1 MKLPEL
7 KCMEDT
13 MTNYID
19 AEKLKRFVE
28 SIGLTP
34 QKSADYNDGR
44 DAVKMM
50 VLDFIDS
57 LQQEQPKNRLIQVK
71 CIHPYDESWE
81 KDKVYTCNV
90 WHHSSLNIDFWDV
103 YYDYGNN
110 LKYVQFSTIKL
121 LNKEFAIIQEESQVI
136 PEQLEMDF
144 RIEERKWV
152 HDAVDNIFPEDGD
165 FMSEVDFRKILK
177 DTDRHFYEFG
187 FSANKK

>member
-1 MKLPEL
+1 
-7 KCMEDT
+7 MEDT